1 VTGSAGVR
9 DGPLTGISVIELSGI
24 GPGPFACSFLADL
37 GADVVRIERQGAK
50 NALPDALTG
59 IGRRARATLA
69 LNLKDESDRDI
80 VTTMISHADVLI
92 EGFRPGV
99 TERLGIGPEQMLNV
113 NPRLVYV
120 RLTGWGQ
127 DGPYAEMAGHDINYI
142 GLNGALATVGT
153 ETRPVPP
160 LNLVGDYG
168 GGSMFAVVGA
178 LAALVGRETT
188 GRGQV
193 IDSAMIDGSAALM
206 GPTRDLLNAGLWSED
221 RSSNLLDGGA
231 PFYRTYRTADDEF
244 MAVGALEPQFYSA
257 MLDGLGLAESEL
269 EDRFNPRNW
278 GILADRFSEVFA
290 QRTRQH
296 WTEVFDGTD
305 ACVTPV
311 LRLSEVDEHPH
322 NQSRTALREMAH
334 GSVPSPAPRFSSE
347 YHRPNEDRDREDRLL
362 DVLNGVGL
370 GADVVR
376 DLMNAGVA
384 SWS

>member
-1 VTGSAGVR
+1 MTS
-9 DGPLTGISVIELSGI
+9 TTSV
-24 GPGPFACSFLADL
+24 C
-37 GADVVRIERQGAK
+37 
-50 NALPDALTG
+50 
-59 IGRRARATLA
+59 
-69 LNLKDESDRDI
+69 
-80 VTTMISHADVLI
+80 
-92 EGFRPGV
+92 
-99 TERLGIGPEQMLNV
+99 
-113 NPRLVYV
+113 
-120 RLTGWGQ
+120 
-127 DGPYAEMAGHDINYI
+127 
-142 GLNGALATVGT
+142 LNGALAAVGT

-178 LAALVGRETT
+178 LAALVERETT

-257 MLDGLGLAESEL
+257 MLDGLGLAENEL

-290 QRTRQH
+290 RRTRQD

-322 NQSRTALREMAH
+322 NRSRTALREMTH
-334 GSVPSPAPRFSSE
+334 GSVPSPAPRFSTE
-347 YHRPNEDRDREDRLL
+347 YHRSNEDRDREDRLL

-376 DLMNAGVA
+376 DLRNAGVA